1 MIEALNLLLY
11 CYLDSFKHGVFLQT
25 PYSCVSYS
33 NMNPFSIF
41 LLLLIIVPVVEIY
54 FLIQVGTVIGAFS
67 TVVLI
72 LATAVLG
79 AYLFRVQGVA
89 TVHRIQAVLSRGE
102 IPAVEMIE
110 GAMLLVSGALLLTP
124 GFVTDAIGFFC
135 LISGLR
141 RRFAKFVLA
150 NQFMPQSRFQENDP
164 FQQRGRG
171 GHGLDDHVIEGE
183 FKREDEPDR
192 ESKKDNE

>member
-1 MIEALNLLLY
+1 
-11 CYLDSFKHGVFLQT
+11 
-25 PYSCVSYS
+25 
-33 NMNPFSIF
+33 MNPFSIF

-79 AYLFRVQGVA
+79 AYLFRAQGMMTVQ
-89 TVHRIQAVLSRGE
+89 RIQAVLSRGE

-135 LISGLR
+135 LIPGLR
-141 RRFAKFVLA
+141 RRFAKYVLA
-150 NQFMPQSRFQENDP
+150 NQFMSQSRFQANDP
-164 FQQRGRG
+164 FQQRSRG
-171 GHGLDDHVIEGE
+171 DNGLDDHVIEGE
-183 FKREDEPDR
+183 FKREDEPDSR
-192 ESKKDNE
+192 KNNE